1 MMEWT
6 GIREY
11 VGTANTNVVGGS
23 PEPARFRSRR
33 VPRGERMARRGGLA
47 RLASHIALVAIL
59 WASLATTAAA
69 AAQPAGT
76 GALAV
81 GGPAWVATGAAS
93 LSLRVHAGPGL
104 ASPQVGSL
112 ANGTEVH
119 VLAGPVAAD
128 GHSWYEVGAAGLA
141 GPGWVDGAALS
152 TAAPGQP
159 GRATDLAVNGAAW
172 VAHTDGLG
180 LRVHAAPGIN
190 SPQVGSLAEGTGVRV
205 LEGPIQADGLPWY
218 LVSAAPLAVAG
229 WVDGKALVAAAPPP
243 PAPPAELA
251 VGHPAWVAGTDGLGL
266 RVHSAPA
273 LRSDV
278 LGELAAGAG
287 VQVLEG
293 PHPADGHNWYRVSV
307 PGLANGGWVA
317 GRYLAAT
324 PPAAS
329 APSGD
334 REDA

>member
-1 MMEWT
+1 M
-6 GIREY
+6 RAL
-11 VGTANTNVVGGS
+11 ANV
-23 PEPARFRSRR
+23 
-33 VPRGERMARRGGLA
+33 LA
-47 RLASHIALVAIL
+47 AIVATFT
-59 WASLATTAAA
+59 SLAPFGPA
-69 AAQPAGT
+69 AAQPT
-76 GALAV
+76 GPAAIAV
-81 GGPAWVATGAAS
+81 GGPAWVATGAAT

-128 GHSWYEVGAAGLA
+128 GHSWYEVSAAGLA

-190 SPQVGSLAEGTGVRV
+190 SPQVGSLAERPRLRV
-205 LEGPIQADGLPWY
+205 LEGPISADGLPWY

-266 RVHSAPA
+266 RVHAAPA

-324 PPAAS
+324 SPAAS
-329 APSGD
+329 APVGD
-334 REDA
+334 QDDA